1 MKWKRIIG
9 WTFAGFAALLIIAAV
24 GGYTYLRTSSFQR
37 FAVSKIV
44 DSANTATG
52 GRTEIGGFDLN
63 LGALTAHL
71 YNITVHGTESSGQPP
86 LLHADRLTVS
96 LRVVSA
102 LQRKVTLREL
112 LIEHPVVHIQVTA
125 DGKNNLP
132 TPPPSKDSGSSTN
145 VFDLGIEHAQLING
159 EVDYNDRK
167 TPLAADLYELGTDI
181 HFDSL
186 AKRYAGE
193 LSYKN
198 GHLQYAEYSPL
209 PHNLN
214 LKFSATPDQFEVQ
227 PVVLQVGS
235 SDVTLQAQLS
245 NYSNPVAEGEYKIRI
260 HAQDFAAMSPTV
272 KPEGDVVLAGKLH
285 YRPSGNEP
293 ALRAVSVDGQIASS
307 TLRAIASGRHIDV
320 KNLQG
325 TYRLANGNLDIT
337 NVALDSFGGRITAAA
352 KMQHVDA
359 TPEASVQATLSGIS
373 LRELQRAAGNQ
384 QVPGAAVSGTLRGR
398 ANATWKGSIAN
409 LRAQSDLFV
418 QAVASSR
425 SNPSAKEVPV
435 NGAIHAT
442 YDGARQMVELRDTSI
457 QMPTAKLTAQG
468 AISNNSSL
476 QLQLIASDLHQ
487 LASLASSFSASQA
500 QPIALSGSAT
510 INATVRGSLQ
520 KPTLNAQL
528 QAQNLE
534 VEGSEWK
541 SANVSLN
548 ANPSEVNVSSAS
560 LVNARQGS
568 ANMSA
573 KVGLK
578 NWGYQQASP
587 IQAHLEAHQL
597 RIADLLTLAKQNLPV
612 SGDLSVN
619 VDFQGSQLQPSG
631 TGSAQIANARAYG
644 EPIQDL
650 STKFH
655 TENDTIVSTLRV
667 AAPAGA
673 IDAEVSFTPKTKSY
687 KARVDAPT
695 LVLQKLQMLQQKNL
709 GITGTVSL
717 SANGQGTIDDP
728 QLTASVQ
735 LPELVVRDKSISN
748 LKADLQVG
756 QHVANLNLD
765 SQVSGAKI
773 HARGKVQLTG
783 DYEAD
788 VAVDTGIIPLAPLM
802 AAYAPSVPS
811 EFDGQSE
818 LHATVKGPLKDKTK
832 LEAHV
837 SIPTFKA
844 TYRTLDIGIAQPIR
858 VDYADSV
865 VNLQPAEIRGTGT
878 SLRAQGRI
886 PIGGSSAP
894 TLTAQGS
901 VDVRIMRIF
910 APDLASSGTLAL
922 DVRSTGSNIDGQLE
936 FRNVSVIPADAPLGI
951 EKLNGTVDIGNN
963 RLEISKMTAQ
973 IGGGPITVGGSITYK
988 PAVQFNLALQGQSI
1002 RLRYP
1007 DGLRSLLDAN
1017 LTFAGNTDDSTLS
1030 GRVLLDNLS
1039 FTPDFD
1045 LSKFA
1050 DQFSTGNTYSQPG
1063 FADTIKLAISAQS
1076 QNNVNAVS
1084 SQISIAGQV
1093 ALQVGGTAANPV
1105 ITGRTTLTSG
1115 ELFYRNVRYQLQRGI
1130 ITFDNPNE
1138 THPVMNVSV
1147 ATTIEQYN
1155 LTLTMRGPLDKL
1167 TTAYVSDPP
1176 LPTADIINLVARG
1189 KTTGE
1194 QAASSQSTD
1203 SMIASQVAGQVAG
1216 SVQKLA
1222 GLSGLQID
1230 PTLGGSQNPSARVAI
1245 QQRVTKNLLFS
1256 FSTDVSEP
1264 GSEVVQGEYQI
1275 NKRWSVSV
1283 QRDQLGGVSV
1293 DGRYHKQF

>member
-9 WTFAGFAALLIIAAV
+9 WTLAGLGALLIIVAA
-24 GGYTYLRTSSFQR
+24 GGYLYLKTNNFQR
-37 FAVSKIV
+37 FAINEIV
-44 DSANTATG
+44 DKANSATG
-52 GRTEIGGFDLN
+52 GRTEIGGFDLS
-63 LGALTAHL
+63 LGDLTAHL
-71 YNITVHGTESSGQPP
+71 YNITVHGTETADQPS
-86 LLHADRLTVS
+86 LLHADKLTVS
-96 LRVVSA
+96 LRIISA
-102 LQRKVTLREL
+102 LHQKVTLREL
-112 LIEHPVVHIQVTA
+112 LIEHPVVHLQVTA

-132 TPPPSKDSGSSTN
+132 TAPPSQNTGSSTS
-145 VFDLGIEHAQLING
+145 VFDLGIEHARLING
-159 EVDYNDRK
+159 EVNYNDRK
-167 TPLAADLYELGTDI
+167 TLLAADLYELGTDI
-181 HFDSL
+181 HFDSI

-193 LSYKN
+193 LAYRN
-198 GHLQYAEYSPL
+198 GHIQYADYSPL

-214 LKFSATPDQFEVQ
+214 LKFSTTPDGLEVQ
-227 PVVLQVGS
+227 PAILEIGS
-235 SDVTLQAQLS
+235 SDVTLRAQLRS
-245 NYSNPVAEGEYKIRI
+245 YANPIADGDYQIRI
-260 HAQDFAAMSPTV
+260 HTQDFAGLSPSV
-272 KPEGDVVLAGKLH
+272 KPAGDVSLTGKLH
-285 YRPSGNEP
+285 YQPSGNEA
-293 ALRAVSVDGQIASS
+293 ALRAISIDGQIASNA
-307 TLRAIASGRHIDV
+307 LLAVASGRRLDV

-325 TYRLANGNLDIT
+325 TYRLANGNLDVT
-337 NVALDSFGGRITAAA
+337 NVSLESFGGKLTAAA
-352 KMQHVDA
+352 KMQHLDT
-359 TPEASVQATLSGIS
+359 TPESSIQATLNGIS
-373 LRELQRAAGNQ
+373 LRELQRVAGGQ
-384 QVPGAAVSGTLRGR
+384 QIPGATLSGTLRGK
-398 ANATWKGSIAN
+398 ADAAWKGSIDN
-409 LRAQSDLFV
+409 VRAHSDLFV

-425 SNPSAKEVPV
+425 ANPSAKEVPV
-435 NGAIHAT
+435 TGAIHAS
-442 YDGARQMVELRDTSI
+442 YDGGRQTVELRDTSI
-457 QMPTAKLTAQG
+457 QMPSAKLTAQG
-468 AISNNSSL
+468 TVSNNSSL
-476 QLQLIASDLHQ
+476 QLQVVASDLHQ
-487 LASLASSFSASQA
+487 LVSLGSSFGSSQT
-500 QPIALSGSAT
+500 PPPSVSGSAT
-510 INATVRGSLQ
+510 VNATVRGSMQ
-520 KPTLNAQL
+520 KPNIVAQL
-528 QAQNLE
+528 TAQNLE

-541 SANVSLN
+541 TASLAMQ
-548 ANPSEVNVSSAS
+548 ANPSGVTVSNAS
-560 LVNARQGS
+560 LVNARQGR
-568 ANMSA
+568 ANLTA
-573 KVGLK
+573 NVGLK
-578 NWGYQQASP
+578 NWVYEPASP
-587 IQAHLEAHQL
+587 VKAHLDAQQL
-597 RIADLLTLAKQNLPV
+597 SIGDLLTLAKQNLPI
-612 SGDLSVN
+612 SGNLSAKI
-619 VDFQGSQLQPSG
+619 DFQGSQLQPSG
-631 TGSAQIANARAYG
+631 SGSVQIANARAYG

-650 STKFH
+650 SAKFH

-673 IDAEVSFTPKTKSY
+673 IDADVSFTPKTKAY
-687 KARVDAPT
+687 KAKVEAPA
-695 LVLQKLQMLQQKNL
+695 LVLQKLQTLQEKNL
-709 GITGTVSL
+709 GINGTLSL
-717 SANGQGTIDDP
+717 SANGEGTVDNP
-728 QLTASVQ
+728 QLVASLQ
-735 LPELVVRDKSISN
+735 LPELAVRDKSISN
-748 LKADLQVG
+748 LKADVKVAD
-756 QHVANLNLD
+756 HVANLNLD
-765 SQVSGAKI
+765 SQVSEATI
-773 HARGKVQLTG
+773 HARGKVNLTG
-783 DYEAD
+783 DYETDA
-788 VAVDTGIIPLAPLM
+788 AIDTGVIPFAPLL
-802 AAYAPSVPS
+802 AAYAPSVPP
-811 EFDGQSE
+811 ELNGQSE
-818 LHATVKGPLKDKTK
+818 LHATLKGPLKDKTK

-837 SIPTFKA
+837 TIPTLKA
-844 TYRTLDIGIAQPIR
+844 TYRTLEIGIAQPIR
-858 VDYADSV
+858 ADYADSV
-865 VNLQPAEIRGTGT
+865 INLQPAEIRGTGT

-886 PIGGSSAP
+886 PIAGSSAP

-901 VDVRIMRIF
+901 VDVRILQIF
-910 APDLASSGTLAL
+910 APTLASSGTLAL
-922 DVRSTGSNIDGQLE
+922 DVHSTGSDIDGQLQ
-936 FRNVSVIPADAPLGI
+936 FRNVALIPEDAPVGI

-963 RLEISKMTAQ
+963 RLEVSKMTAQ
-973 IGGGPITVGGSITYK
+973 IGGGPITVGGSVTYK
-988 PAVQFNLALQGQSI
+988 PSIQFNLALQGQSM

-1017 LTFAGNTDDSTLS
+1017 LTFAGNAEDSTLG

-1063 FADTIKLAISAQS
+1063 FADTIKLAINAQS

-1147 ATTIEQYN
+1147 ATIIEQYN

-1189 KTTGE
+1189 KTTEE

-1275 NKRWSVSV
+1275 NKRWSVNV